1 MDEVPGTAP
10 QSEDAPEYDKTK
22 PYWGWPKG
30 KYVCIKCGV
39 QKKATDFTG
48 VSPDPTIIATPTCYL
63 CKAEADR
70 DKLALQLAE
79 RKAHHKEK
87 VRKERR
93 KIGLQRLK
101 GHAKQGGITRG
112 LQKTAERKERQ
123 AAKKAAQEAVA
134 QQAAVM
140 AVELEPMAMA
150 ERELASRELARRSLL
165 HYTERNLPGYEA
177 GWVHEDICRHLEE
190 FMHAVERRESPRL
203 MIWVPPR
210 HGKSELA
217 SLQFP
222 SWVLGHHPEWEFI
235 STSYS
240 VDLPVGFSR
249 KIKARIVTPEYQAL
263 FPNLFLS
270 KDSQAAESWRTTRDG
285 GYRAAGVGGG
295 ITGMGAHILVIDD
308 PVKDQ
313 SEADSENIRQ
323 AIWDWFGSTAY
334 TRLAPGG
341 GVLLIQCMTGD
352 TPVVMADGSEKR
364 LDAIRPGDEVAT
376 FDDGVLSTSN
386 VLRHASQG
394 FDDVYSMTTSSG
406 RIVRANERHPFL
418 VVSHTGDL
426 EWTRLKNLRSGQRIV
441 ILRGNGVSGK
451 AKLAKLTGAKS
462 LSPAEGSVPPTT
474 TSGSGLQGTAPH
486 PLARKGIARRISSIA
501 TGLRSTITR
510 GCSKFRTGL
519 ARFAVA
525 QSTRWKPPHTGN
537 KSSASTTA
545 TTPEQSGGSS
555 VTTATCSLN
564 GPIPPR
570 YSNQRFDTEDFTTEE
585 IVSIEYVGRE
595 EVFDIQVA
603 HTENFIANG
612 LVSHNTRW
620 HDDDLSGRIERLML
634 EGQKEYRE
642 RLTAAMEDIRTARTP
657 MERAE
662 AQQTL
667 EDVHQFGRSIDKWT
681 IVKYPA
687 LATDDEYLNARTG
700 KIITAENRSTDSL
713 RGLRKLRSRGDALHT
728 ARFPKDLL
736 LKYKRTLQP
745 RHWSALYQQN
755 PVPDEGMFFS
765 KDMLRYRPTL
775 PDHREMYRFAA
786 WDLAIGLKSTNDW
799 TVGIVGALDWDNN
812 LWILDMLRGR
822 WTTHQIASNILDVHT
837 RYDLQMTGIEK
848 GQLEVAIMPTL
859 QAIMKERGTY
869 IVLAEGEQALRPVT
883 DKVMRARPLQ
893 GRMQQGSVILPADQ
907 PWVDTLVN
915 ELLRFPTGTHDD
927 CVDALAW
934 LTRLVIGQTPP
945 PHPHDKIRAAGGH
958 KSWRD
963 RLNGMLTEPKGFM
976 GR

>member
-1 MDEVPGTAP
+1 M
-10 QSEDAPEYDKTK
+10 
-22 PYWGWPKG
+22 
-30 KYVCIKCGV
+30 
-39 QKKATDFTG
+39 
-48 VSPDPTIIATPTCYL
+48 
-63 CKAEADR
+63 
-70 DKLALQLAE
+70 
-79 RKAHHKEK
+79 
-87 VRKERR
+87 
-93 KIGLQRLK
+93 
-101 GHAKQGGITRG
+101 
-112 LQKTAERKERQ
+112 
-123 AAKKAAQEAVA
+123 
-134 QQAAVM
+134 
-140 AVELEPMAMA
+140 
-150 ERELASRELARRSLL
+150 
-165 HYTERNLPGYEA
+165 
-177 GWVHEDICRHLEE
+177 
-190 FMHAVERRESPRL
+190 
-203 MIWVPPR
+203 
-210 HGKSELA
+210 
-217 SLQFP
+217 
-222 SWVLGHHPEWEFI
+222 
-235 STSYS
+235 
-240 VDLPVGFSR
+240 
-249 KIKARIVTPEYQAL
+249 
-263 FPNLFLS
+263 
-270 KDSQAAESWRTTRDG
+270 
-285 GYRAAGVGGG
+285 
-295 ITGMGAHILVIDD
+295 
-308 PVKDQ
+308 
-313 SEADSENIRQ
+313 
-323 AIWDWFGSTAY
+323 
-334 TRLAPGG
+334 
-341 GVLLIQCMTGD
+341 
-352 TPVVMADGSEKR
+352 
-364 LDAIRPGDEVAT
+364 
-376 FDDGVLSTSN
+376 
-386 VLRHASQG
+386 
-394 FDDVYSMTTSSG
+394 
-406 RIVRANERHPFL
+406 
-418 VVSHTGDL
+418 
-426 EWTRLKNLRSGQRIV
+426 
-441 ILRGNGVSGK
+441 
-451 AKLAKLTGAKS
+451 
-462 LSPAEGSVPPTT
+462 
-474 TSGSGLQGTAPH
+474 
-486 PLARKGIARRISSIA
+486 
-501 TGLRSTITR
+501 
-510 GCSKFRTGL
+510 
-519 ARFAVA
+519 
-525 QSTRWKPPHTGN
+525 
-537 KSSASTTA
+537 
-545 TTPEQSGGSS
+545 
-555 VTTATCSLN
+555 TATCSLN

-570 YSNQRFDTEDFTTEE
+570 YSKPRFDTEDFTTEE
-585 IVSIEYVGRE
+585 IISIEYVGRE

-620 HDDDLSGRIERLML
+620 HDDDLSGRIERLMI
-634 EGQKEYRE
+634 EGQKEHRE
-642 RLTAAMEDIRTARTP
+642 RLAAAHEDLRTARTP

-687 LATDDEYLNARTG
+687 LATDDEYLDARTG